1 MKLKCVSSAI
11 ICSFAAAAVTVSV
24 SAAETSYVTKEDNG
38 RITWDIAS
46 YCNDKGSKKGVAV
59 SSLSYD
65 ELEGLYFEN
74 YDDMK
79 SSNYFMN
86 SGRMELY
93 ANNAIVYTPSYS
105 GTITITGLSKRNEGT
120 RYIKAAA
127 RSYDAAS
134 NSEALIETKDTTSKD
149 VSFDVNAG
157 VSYYIIGEGTAITK
171 LIYMPETGTQY
182 WSFDAALNDVK
193 DLTLKVNASKD
204 GKTETGR
211 RAMSDLIATEFYGE
225 ADAEFTV
232 KLTDIPAGFT
242 VNSVT
247 VE

>member
-11 ICSFAAAAVTVSV
+11 ICSFAAAAVTASV

-46 YCNDKGSKKGVAV
+46 YCGEQNSNIEVKGS
-59 SSLSYD
+59 SYD
-65 ELEGLYFEN
+65 GLEGLYFEN
-74 YDDMK
+74 Y
-79 SSNYFMN
+79 SGTVNYFVKN
-86 SGRMELY
+86 KKRIELY
-93 ANNAIVYTPSYS
+93 ENNAIVYTPSYS
-105 GTITITGLSKRNEGT
+105 GTITITGLSKKNEGT

-127 RSYDAAS
+127 GSYDAAS
-134 NSEALIETKDTTSKD
+134 DSEALIKTEDTDPKD
-149 VSFDVNAG
+149 VSIDVNAG
-157 VSYYIIGEGTAITK
+157 VSFYIIGNGTAITK
-171 LIYMPETGTQY
+171 IVYTPETGTQY

-193 DLTLKVNASKD
+193 DLMLKVNASKD

-211 RAMSDLIATEFYGE
+211 KSMSDLITTEVYGE